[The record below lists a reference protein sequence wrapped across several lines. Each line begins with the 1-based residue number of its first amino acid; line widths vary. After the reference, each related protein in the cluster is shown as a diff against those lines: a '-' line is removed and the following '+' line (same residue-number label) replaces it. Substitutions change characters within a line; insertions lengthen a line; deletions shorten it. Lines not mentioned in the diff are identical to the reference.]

1 MSSPPPEDER
11 SSAERDFEE
20 KGNTMY
26 EKGYGAGPY
35 GSREV
40 TLFKGFHFNP
50 VVTILGAICLWAFVI
65 WCAVDSDPKD
75 ETNALSILGDGQSWV
90 TSTWTW
96 LYIASQDYWL
106 LYLIPLVYYYGD
118 VKLGKDDEEP
128 EYSDVSYFAMVFC
141 AGVAIGLIF
150 YGASEPLWHFMD
162 GTNRY
167 NNNGYYN
174 ENEKMQAAMNVTI
187 YHWGLQA
194 WVVYAIVAITMG
206 FLCYR
211 KGLPLSFRTTM
222 VPLFGKAIWGWMGDL
237 LDIMTILTIVAGLCT
252 SLGMGATQI
261 VTGLK
266 RLDIVETD
274 MTEDETANTA
284 AAVIAVITCCATL
297 SVVCGV
303 NYGIK
308 TCSQVAFALGN
319 FLLLTVFVLDEP
331 WYILNL
337 ITQSVGYHFQNLIQ
351 IGFYTDAFA
360 QLKVGEGHSLDGK
373 GAASA
378 WMDWWTIFYWGWWIS
393 WAPFVG
399 TFLARISRG
408 RTIKNVLAYSLG
420 VPLFY
425 CFLWFGTFGGAAF
438 RMHNQAR
445 FIQKAALEIHNNTN
459 HWLHVSD
466 GWRSASAGPCYDV
479 PAKLVCS
486 GANCPSYSNDPA
498 AYTTNAQ
505 LTPVCLFST
514 GDSDGYWFD
523 LMMHYHG
530 IGLFL
535 CGVSVVT
542 IILYFVTSS
551 DSGSLVVDLIAAN
564 GREAHVI
571 QRVFWALSEG
581 AVAIV
586 LMKAGGTSALKAL
599 RALSII
605 AGLPFTFVM
614 CYMCTALWR
623 ALAAEMDP
631 NPKLNSFVMP
641 LYAGIFDYVECLFSC
656 GKSPRPSTRTVV
668 LFLQGLFVPFLPLF
682 NALQGMNSAAFVQN
696 AILAAGCAVTYYGFL
711 AFEFASYGD
720 EGGLSGIAFSCYV
733 AFCIAVSY
741 VRHVMRLRH
750 NIAGNGVEDFFA
762 AAFFF
767 PQVLAQVAM
776 QAAVPVPV
784 SKKAGEGDKLLAKA
798 DDTADAKAP
807 VGSDVQASNPEPTKE
822 GKEPALDI

>member
-1 MSSPPPEDER
+1 MLVEKKT
-11 SSAERDFEE
+11 SAERDWEE
-20 KGNTMY
+20 KGNSMY
-26 EKGYGAGPY
+26 EKGYGSGPY

-40 TLFKGFHFNP
+40 KLCAGFTFNP
-50 VVTILGAICLWAFVI
+50 VVSIFGAIFLWMFVA
-65 WCAVDSDPKD
+65 WCALDTDPDD
-75 ETNALSILGDGQSWV
+75 ETNALTILSDGQSWV
-90 TSTWTW
+90 TASWTW

-106 LYLIPLVYYYGD
+106 LFLFPLVYYYGD
-118 VKLGKDDEEP
+118 VKLGQDDEEP
-128 EYSDVSYFAMVFC
+128 EYSDASYFSMVFC
-141 AGVAIGLIF
+141 AGVAVGLIF
-150 YGASEPLWHFMD
+150 WGASEPMWHYVD

-174 ENEKMQAAMNVTI
+174 DNDRMQAAMNVTI

-211 KGLPLSFRTTM
+211 KGLPLSFRTTLA
-222 VPLFGKAIWGWMGDL
+222 PLFGKATWGWFGDI
-237 LDIMTILTIVAGLCT
+237 LDIITILTIVSGLCT

-266 RLDIVETD
+266 RMELVDTD
-274 MTEDETANTA
+274 MDEDQTATCA
-284 AAVIAVITCCATL
+284 CIVIGVITVCATL
-297 SVVCGV
+297 SVVFGLD
-303 NYGIK
+303 YGIK
-308 TCSQVAFALGN
+308 TVSQTAFALGN
-319 FLLLTVFVLDEP
+319 LLLLTVFILDEP

-360 QLKVGEGHSLDGK
+360 QLKTGQGSLRATLDSTAGS
-373 GAASA
+373 GAHPA

-408 RTIKNVLAYSLG
+408 RTIRNVLAYSLG

-425 CFLWFGTFGGAAF
+425 CFLWFGTFGGAAL
-438 RMHNQAR
+438 RMHNQAL
-445 FIQKAALEIHNNTN
+445 FIQKAGLEIHSNAD
-459 HWLHVSD
+459 HWLHTHET
-466 GWRSASAGPCYDV
+466 WRSSSAGPCYDV
-479 PAKLVCS
+479 AAKLACS
-486 GANCPSYSNDPA
+486 GGSCPSYANDA
-498 AYTTNAQ
+498 DAYTTNVH
-505 LTPVCLFST
+505 LTPVCVFST

-530 IGLFL
+530 IGNFL
-535 CGVSVVT
+535 CGVSVIT
-542 IILYFVTSS
+542 IVLYFVTSS

-564 GREAHVI
+564 GREAHVV

-586 LMKAGGTSALKAL
+586 LMKTGGTSALKAL

-623 ALAAEMDP
+623 ALAAEIDP
-631 NPKLNSFVMP
+631 NPKLKAFAMP
-641 LYAGIFDYVECLFSC
+641 LYAGIFDYVECLFSRF
-656 GKSPRPSTRTVV
+656 KAPPPPAKTAV
-668 LFLQGLFVPFLPLF
+668 LFVQGLFVPFLPVLT
-682 NALQGMNSAAFVQN
+682 ALRGLNPTDSLQNGLLAGGAA
-696 AILAAGCAVTYYGFL
+696 LTYYLFIIMEL
-711 AFEFASYGD
+711 AGYASD
-720 EGGLSGIAFSCYV
+720 GGLRGIAFSSYV
-733 AFCIAVSY
+733 AFCILVSY
-741 VRHVMRLRH
+741 VRHIMRIRH

-762 AAFFF
+762 AFVFF

-776 QAAVPVPV
+776 QAAVQTEDTKPLEAKSKVLEEQVSNDVGCGVPEPQ
-784 SKKAGEGDKLLAKA
+784 KAGAE
-798 DDTADAKAP
+798 
-807 VGSDVQASNPEPTKE
+807 
-822 GKEPALDI
+822 EPALDI